1 MLDLRK
7 ATFGALEISFLVIV
21 VVIIILDVFYCCRNY
36 KLRLELNIK
45 TQWSNTHFIFS
56 IFSYTVQY
64 NLVSRLKCIILLTQ
78 SLSKFIYLEYISLSK
93 LKNEQN
99 SQLISLQSFTKTTS
113 KFKDLLSIS
122 KEKILWN
129 SKIISLLIRKRI
141 IELWTY
147 YYFFT
152 YLHSR

>member
-21 VVIIILDVFYCCRNY
+21 RYLLHYYFRCFYCCRNY

-141 IELWTY
+141 IELWT
-147 YYFFT
+147 
-152 YLHSR
+152 